1 MLFALRLKKNMH
13 VKAIIGRLSKLV
25 VNNKGVIRINNLGVL
40 RVGNKRLLILKLDR
54 EDTLKE
60 DKTLEIIRHA
70 YSMLTLNLESIEQF
84 IKMSVTVKLKKC
96 KYGKELFES
105 FVSNYNEK
113 YKNQKDAS
121 DAMIIS
127 NIEYSDFKDSL
138 TYTLKICLDDVRNI
152 EHLRNLV
159 NDLEKSTYVSRVT
172 L

>member
-13 VKAIIGRLSKLV
+13 VKSIIGRLSKLV

-60 DKTLEIIRHA
+60 DKMLEIIRHA

-96 KYGKELFES
+96 KYRKELFES

-113 YKNQKDAS
+113 YKNQKDDS
-121 DAMIIS
+121 DAMVIS